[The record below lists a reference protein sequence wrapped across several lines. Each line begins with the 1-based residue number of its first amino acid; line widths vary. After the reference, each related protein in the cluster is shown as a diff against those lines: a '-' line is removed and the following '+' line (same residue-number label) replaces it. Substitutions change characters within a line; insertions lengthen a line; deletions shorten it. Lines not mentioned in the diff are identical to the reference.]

1 MNNSALPEIQIRPH
15 ARATKLKLTVS
26 QSGIRLTVPYGC
38 SKKQANDFIQ
48 QNQSWLLQ
56 TWQKYQNL
64 KQQQA
69 LTQSSQ
75 LPEQLNLAYFQ
86 QPIKLYYDHHI
97 KLSHFQHEQQILTL
111 NPHHAEQ
118 LLTHFIIQQAKLILP
133 YQTRQYAMQKKLN
146 VNKIRIATP
155 KTRWGSCS
163 SQQDIML
170 HAGLLLM
177 PQIQADY
184 VIWHELAHTK
194 YMNHQAEFWD
204 FLAEIY
210 PASIAVKKESRIFQL
225 PNWWKVK

>member
-1 MNNSALPEIQIRPH
+1 MNNSALPEIQISPH
-15 ARATKLKLTVS
+15 PSAKKLKLTVS
-26 QSGIRLTVPYGC
+26 QRGIRLTVPYGC
-38 SKKQANDFIQ
+38 SKKQANDFLQ
-48 QNQSWLLQ
+48 QHQSWLFE
-56 TWQKYQNL
+56 TWQKYQHL
-64 KQQQA
+64 KQQQTVNQTVV
-69 LTQSSQ
+69 LPTQ
-75 LPEQLNLAYFQ
+75 LDLAYFT
-86 QPIKLYYDHHI
+86 QPIMIDYDQHI
-97 KLSHFQHEQQILTL
+97 KLSHFQHEQHILTL

-133 YQTRQYAMQKKLN
+133 YQTRQYAMQKKLH

>member
-1 MNNSALPEIQIRPH
+1 MNHHLPEIQIRPH
-15 ARATKLKLTVS
+15 ARAKKLKLTVS
-26 QSGIRLTVPYGC
+26 QGGIRLTVPYGC

-69 LTQSSQ
+69 LEQNLK
-75 LPEQLNLAYFQ
+75 LPEQLNLAYFN
-86 QPIKLYYDHHI
+86 QPITLHYDHAI
-97 KLSHFQHEQQILTL
+97 KLSHFQHEQQILTI
-111 NPHHAEQ
+111 NPHHAPR
-118 LLTHFIIQQAKLILP
+118 LLTDFVIQQSKILLP
-133 YQTRQYAMQKKLN
+133 YKTRQYAEQRHLK

-177 PQIQADY
+177 PQIHADY
-184 VIWHELAHTK
+184 VIWHELAHTQ

-204 FLAEIY
+204 FLAELY
-210 PASIAVKKESRIFQL
+210 PASVQVKRESRLLQL
-225 PNWWKVK
+225 PTWWKTK